1 MASQVAELNA
11 RAAKLTKE
19 IERRTKTKI
28 TRNAQT
34 EIRNRDKLKKQP
46 EKTYKRRS
54 RRLGLPHVDLRLP
67 WTEITPLKTYTS
79 QPERTPRCVVQNVNS
94 STTTEEL
101 QKEFAQYGP
110 VRRAEFIYSGSQG
123 LIHYATVTFESMVNA
138 TTAAKCIDGT
148 SLHGRIL
155 RVKVTDNAPKRQ
167 DEQVEAGTT
176 PEVIQI
182 KIDKWTDGFGRKTD
196 NMEELADLLEGAPT
210 ISNKRIKWSQ
220 PQSPKTPGTSNESTP
235 RKKRSRSRSGSSS
248 SSTSISNENGAKT
261 LESPPGRSRSRS
273 GSSSSSPS
281 ISDESEAKALE
292 SPPGWTVTITQ
303 AKKEDTERTLT
314 ISGSPTIREK
324 DQKHQQRRKGG
335 KAAAMKTKP
344 EDLDQTRAE
353 KEIRTRARAGSAE
366 EEKQKTK
373 AADASKRTENK
384 TTTTAN
390 AKAEKATTSKVVIDR
405 HGRNSHAPMP
415 SGNEAEPLSVLEK
428 AAKESNGVQEV
439 AVTNNQLRSIL
450 QKHRKNSTSI
460 VRGYTIPKRKL
471 PKNSDDIAVV
481 YWKNS
486 IMTKTDKASIPN
498 PTKARS
504 TKQKSNKPSTKRK
517 LPAPEQTEDQ
527 GSDTDTIEIKTNNED
542 STFAQVEK
550 NKLQNDKDKPR
561 YQNMEHHSREMTTKF
576 AQNKTQRWK
585 LNINDRL
592 ESKDGLWRSIETWIL
607 IAKGQEVYIR
617 NNSKG
622 TVLEAHK
629 NGKVTQE
636 FEIEGNANQLWKKGV
651 PDEQGYYTLRNLG
664 RKKVLTATSK
674 NRLEIRDLMENAIRW
689 RMAPTPQ
696 QTQAVRADLWVL
708 HQTTQRED
716 IRRIKDSAI
725 YKNYRKAYRK
735 NEVQRIQTPTLNC
748 YTVHDW
754 QMKTETFL
762 SQLQG
767 AMKEHNKRKK
777 RITDRTDQTKSHN
790 KQGWP
795 IQQRSLTRD
804 ANKDYRQQEQANPD
818 AHSKNASSSF
828 AYKEFK
834 PDQ

>member
-1 MASQVAELNA
+1 MSQRRTVKGGIKTQKMEEKRRIEGMASQVAELNA

-167 DEQVEAGTT
+167 DKQVEAGTT
-176 PEVIQI
+176 PEVIQV

-196 NMEELADLLEGAPT
+196 NIEELADLLEGAQT
-210 ISNKRIKWSQ
+210 ISNKRIKRSQ

-314 ISGSPTIREK
+314 ISGSPTSREK

-405 HGRNSHAPMP
+405 QGRNSHAPMP

-428 AAKESNGVQEV
+428 AAKES
-439 AVTNNQLRSIL
+439 
-450 QKHRKNSTSI
+450 NSTSI

-617 NNSKG
+617 NNSTG

-629 NGKVTQE
+629 DGKVIKK
-636 FEIEGNANQLWKKGV
+636 FEIEGNANQLWTKGI
-651 PDEQGYYTLRNLG
+651 PDNQGFYTLRNLG
-664 RKKVLTATSK
+664 RQKVLTAISENNLAIK
-674 NRLEIRDLMENAIRW
+674 DLKEKAIQW
-689 RMAPTPQ
+689 RMAPTPED
-696 QTQAVRADLWVL
+696 TQAVRADLRLL
-708 HQTTQRED
+708 HQTTQLED

-725 YKNYRKAYRK
+725 YTNYRRAYRNNQVPK
-735 NEVQRIQTPTLNC
+735 IRMPTLNC
-748 YTVHDW
+748 YTVQHW
-754 QMKTETFL
+754 QLKTKTCQEK
-762 SQLQG
+762 LQSV
-767 AMKEHNKRKK
+767 MEEYNNKK
-777 RITDRTDQTKSHN
+777 RES
-790 KQGWP
+790 G
-795 IQQRSLTRD
+795 S
-804 ANKDYRQQEQANPD
+804 
-818 AHSKNASSSF
+818 

-834 PDQ
+834 LTQ